1 MTYPQVHLP
10 QSYSQIL
17 TSEPKLPVA
26 PVAPVAPSKPSQPKT
41 ESSDVGCAIVLFL
54 ASLLLLLYAF
64 SNTKF
69 LLPAIA
75 LFILMLFYLM
85 TSFSDRE
92 TPTQT
97 FESYSAIYPGLL
109 KKYNEELA
117 NYYKLIEQYE
127 TECIILRSSEYLLD
141 YRQKQFVQNFYNVK
155 RPVEADKT
163 VRNGVSEKYLL
174 TYLKEVFGS
183 KVLINQMIE
192 HNKGSFYPD
201 FAILDNDFNLYIDL
215 EIDEPYV
222 GSTGEPIHHIGS
234 SDHKRNQ
241 VITNLNWIV
250 IRFAEEQ
257 VIEQPLEC
265 CFFIK
270 NVLDQMKL
278 LQNVETHLAKLKT
291 VNVWS
296 YDIASRMAFRRYR
309 HSYLPINLQEI
320 LKYETFE
327 EGNFLVDEK
336 INEWKTNEPFIP
348 KTEDYDDLP
357 F

>member
-10 QSYSQIL
+10 QSYYQIL
-17 TSEPKLPVA
+17 TCEPKLPLA
-26 PVAPVAPSKPSQPKT
+26 PVAPVAPIKPSQPKT

-54 ASLLLLLYAF
+54 ASILLLLYAF
-64 SNTKF
+64 TNTKF
-69 LLPAIA
+69 LLPAIV

-85 TSFSDRE
+85 TSSSDKE
-92 TPTQT
+92 SPTQT

-109 KKYNEELA
+109 KKYNEELVT
-117 NYYKLIEQYE
+117 YSKQLEQYE

-141 YRQKQFVQNFYNVK
+141 YRQDQFAQNFYNIK
-155 RPVEADKT
+155 PPVEADKS
-163 VRNGVSEKYLL
+163 VRNGVSEKYFL

-241 VITNLNWIV
+241 VITDLNWIV
-250 IRFAEEQ
+250 IRFTEEQ
-257 VIEQPLEC
+257 VIEQPREC
-265 CFFIK
+265 CLFIK
-270 NVLDQMKL
+270 NILDQMKL
-278 LQNVETHLAKLKT
+278 LQNVETSFAKLKT

-296 YDIASRMAFRRYR
+296 YDVASRMAFRRYR
-309 HSYLPINLQEI
+309 HSYLPTNLQEI

-336 INEWKTNEPFIP
+336 IKEWKTKEPFIP
-348 KTEDYDDLP
+348 NTEDYDDLP